1 MNTSTTKFS
10 TANIT
15 RGVCILQHV
24 TAGDPYA
31 ISCGQPATFIAF
43 HQSWGRGMECCEHVA
58 RDLMDK
64 TNRGVADYQ
73 VAVWQHIENWQ
84 LQGDR
89 PGWYFTKWEWLA
101 NYIAEGGQ
109 A

>member
-1 MNTSTTKFS
+1 MNTTTQTNFTS
-10 TANIT
+10 VT

-31 ISCGQPATFIAF
+31 ISCGQPATHIAF
-43 HQSWGRGMECCEHVA
+43 HHSWGRGMECCQHVA
-58 RDLMDK
+58 NNLMEK
-64 TNRGVADYQ
+64 SNRGVADYQ
-73 VAVWQHIENWQ
+73 VVRWQYIEDWQ

-89 PGWYFTKWEWLA
+89 PGWYFTKWEWLT